1 MNTHVICDN
10 QEIWTKLAFLRDS
23 TDKTKKTALKKRI
36 TKQPH
41 ITDLEYL
48 LGAYIEMYEPYLTQF
63 VHQFSQKGYALDP
76 TSGFGGKNFE
86 FQTINGYFAIDF
98 VTRNKLEK
106 IGVKLRENN
115 GSKSLIFWPKKG
127 NLDEIK
133 AKFIQIIGILP
144 DKGILALPS
153 ETFNAIKFRRKYVPK
168 DQLLQKERLFERLQY
183 GVQRKVDSEAK
194 RRKTRNPHPNKFE
207 SNLGVFLEELEPQVK
222 QAVLEMNKK
231 GYSTDVSGFMDDPRK
246 QMIEGDFQL
255 EDKAVKK
262 LAELGVTVETTSSGY
277 TRLQFAP
284 LEVDLTKIKRLWNK
298 IVSYLPNKTQAASP
312 SMTRKAREFRVN
324 YPIDS

>member
-1 MNTHVICDN
+1 MNTHVTCDN
-10 QEIWTKLAFLRDS
+10 QEIWSKLAFLKDT

-48 LGAYIEMYEPYLTQF
+48 LGAFMEMYEPYLAQF

-127 NLDEIK
+127 SLEEIK
-133 AKFIQIIGILP
+133 TKFLQIIDILP
-144 DKGILALPS
+144 DKGTLSLPAQTS
-153 ETFNAIKFRRKYVPK
+153 DATKFRRKYVPK
-168 DQLLQKERLFERLQY
+168 DHLLQKERLFEKLEY
-183 GVQRKVDSEAK
+183 SVQRKIKDEIK
-194 RRKTRNPHPNKFE
+194 RRIARNPHPNRFE

-231 GYSTDVSGFMDDPRK
+231 GYSTDISGFMDEPVK
-246 QMIEGDFQL
+246 QIIEGDFQL
-255 EDKAVKK
+255 DEKTVEK
-262 LAELGVTVETTSSGY
+262 LRGLSVTVETTSSGY
-277 TRLQFAP
+277 TRLGFEP
-284 LEVDLTKIKRLWNK
+284 LEADLAKIKRQWIK
-298 IVSYLPNKTQAASP
+298 IVSFLPNKHQAASP
-312 SMTRKAREFRVN
+312 SMTRKAREFRTN
-324 YPIDS
+324 NQ